1 MTNTPNYGII
11 HALKTEPTYFGDI
24 IDGKKAFEIRENDRN
39 FKVGDYLALN
49 ELDD

>member
-24 IDGKKAFEIRENDRN
+24 IDGKKHLKSGKMTGTSR
-39 FKVGDYLALN
+39 LATIWR
-49 ELDD
+49 